1 MSSSVSTYLKRKWW
15 KIIGNFFLLIFPIIL
30 GLWIV
35 LESPDWISSFTI
47 FYEDNN
53 TIYIINTV
61 FILFVFMSLL
71 PVLVNIFFY
80 LLDSSDQ
87 IDLYKGTNGNIKK
100 YHNFS
105 MCLIVLIVFII
116 SAFLVLLIVS
126 AYSNLQLMKL
136 TAVVSINS
144 ILSIAIFV
152 AFSVMDVLSWK
163 SGIIMGKEKTN
174 RKMVFI
180 IKRSAMESLLFIDVP
195 ALLIVLSSVFFL
207 SELGDIDYFKSFLSN
222 PRVFLKSVTVLLQNN
237 QREVIELFPNGIET
251 GVIMTSIIYSQ
262 ILYFILKVKW
272 DYVGNRHEPCG

>member
-1 MSSSVSTYLKRKWW
+1 
-15 KIIGNFFLLIFPIIL
+15 
-30 GLWIV
+30 
-35 LESPDWISSFTI
+35 
-47 FYEDNN
+47 
-53 TIYIINTV
+53 
-61 FILFVFMSLL
+61 MSLL

-105 MCLIVLIVFII
+105 MCII
-116 SAFLVLLIVS
+116 SSLAIIISVFLALLVMS

-136 TAVVSINS
+136 TTVVLINS
-144 ILSIAIFV
+144 ILSIAIFI

-163 SGIIMGKEKTN
+163 NGIIMGKEKTN
-174 RKMVFI
+174 RKVVFI
-180 IKRSAMESLLFIDVP
+180 IKKSAMESLLFIDIP
-195 ALLIVLSSVFFL
+195 ALLIILSSVFFL

-262 ILYFILKVKW
+262 ILYFILRIKW
-272 DYVGNRHEPCG
+272 DYIGSCS